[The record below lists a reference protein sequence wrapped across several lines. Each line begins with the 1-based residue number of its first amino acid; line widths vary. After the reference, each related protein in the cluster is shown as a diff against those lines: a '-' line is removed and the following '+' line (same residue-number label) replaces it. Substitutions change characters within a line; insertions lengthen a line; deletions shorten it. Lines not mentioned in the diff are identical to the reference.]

1 MENVDTNQNIDII
14 LTPQFYTF
22 IKEELGV
29 KFTYQAKQI
38 APSLFDDYLDTKQTY
53 QYHVY
58 KCDDKW
64 CFFAYSIDEVTLF
77 LEEKGLKIE
86 QIGKIFFAQDMDSYL
101 EKAIDLGHDSV
112 LQSLDGTVTLL
123 PKRLMSSDYIY
134 NEIDLNKISLQN
146 GIAISS
152 SYDSFIP
159 LKQTILITSLLAILG
174 GIFIVEGNRVKS
186 SIANEKEKLDILVS
200 KNSRLSSNRV
210 RKSILGTYE
219 PIDKRERLKRD
230 TIEEVSKLMTKNIS
244 LKNITVDDSKIV
256 VTLKAKNASA
266 IKPLIKKAKAKMFK
280 VKKEANN
287 QIKME
292 KSI

>member
-58 KCDDKW
+58 KCNDKW
-64 CFFAYSIDEVTLF
+64 CFFAYNIDEVTLF
-77 LEEKGLKIE
+77 LEKKGLKIE